1 MLIQKFQNPI
11 KIKNTKIQIQT
22 KKLVTEPHFGTQAD
36 LGQNQLL
43 RYTRVLFRSSQ
54 PLAPDLLPARLHSSV
69 GRASHRYRE
78 VMGSNPFG
86 ASEFFLGFI
95 CNCLSYFMTARDT
108 FTFILYPQCSHM
120 IFIICTSCHSQ
131 LGHFA
136 VKI

>member
-1 MLIQKFQNPI
+1 MMLIQKFQNPI
-11 KIKNTKIQIQT
+11 TKKKLQT
-22 KKLVTEPHFGTQAD
+22 KKLVTEPHFGTQAG

-43 RYTRVLFRSSQ
+43 RCTRVLFRSSQ
-54 PLAPDLLPARLHSSV
+54 PHAPDLLPARLHS
-69 GRASHRYRE
+69 ASHRYRE

-95 CNCLSYFMTARDT
+95 CNSLSYFMTARDT
-108 FTFILYPQCSHM
+108 FTFILYPQCSQM
-120 IFIICTSCHSQ
+120 IFIIYTSCHSQ